1 MSLIMLPRPSPLNT
15 NLSTTM
21 PAASWR
27 MSSFFSLESEEIS
40 SGMVKQ
46 VGVLFLCSKPR
57 AFMAAATTRDFKM
70 SKKKSLS
77 AR

>member
-1 MSLIMLPRPSPLNT
+1 MLLRPSPLNT

-27 MSSFFSLESEEIS
+27 KSSLFSLDSEEIS
-40 SGMVKQ
+40 SGMGKQ

-57 AFMAAATTRDFKM
+57 AFMAATTMRDFKM
-70 SKKKSLS
+70 SRKKSLS